1 MLKLKDFARE
11 CSAERAQLVEER
23 DALRGKALELMRH
36 CKETTERCSSKES
49 QLEACRVA
57 LEQSEAENRRL
68 REETALG
75 AQLEEQC
82 RSALQELS
90 VAERAAQE
98 LQACHE
104 KELSSRDSEVAA
116 LRQRLEESESS
127 DEELRRVRE
136 ELSSA
141 QRTLQELESAQ
152 SSRESEVA
160 ALRQRLEESESSDE
174 ELRRVREELSS
185 AHRAIQELRFNHEQR
200 EDSIAELKGNLH
212 RAVDKLKTLNVE
224 LQALREHSSSV
235 ERREAALVEELN
247 GAMATVKL
255 HSEANSKLEACQNA
269 LAAELEKVSS
279 LEMERNALHSALTE
293 VNEVLI
299 KKDGEIAMIKS
310 NLSEEIHRIKKVA
323 DSDVEELQTKLQAVE
338 AELVQVREEKSGM
351 EVSNAAANEKLS
363 KAVEKLRSL
372 VATYEAKAE
381 ECSAL
386 EAEVTGLK
394 PRISELMD
402 AVAERDA
409 QLRYHEEK
417 MERMRELEAHALA
430 EEQLRAEVRRLND
443 EYAGSQDAFEK
454 YRIRAKKSL
463 SEMSVAQRELEDR
476 LAQRDRVADTL
487 SERVKEL
494 ERRLKTSEEST
505 AATVEEY
512 KGYMARDRAQ
522 IEELRGLLSSAEER
536 LSSVHLL
543 IREDYK
549 AEETNL
555 RDELEGLRSR
565 NITLQQSLQAAEA
578 KLLDATER
586 ENGLLAEM
594 RKRGDLARQILLK
607 KEEEIKALSS
617 KSEASSRLS
626 NKTEQKV
633 SLQPSMSGRSMRE
646 AALWDEK
653 SKYLKKAFA
662 GFVSA
667 EGLVQMQSL
676 GRVICAI
683 LDMDAAEQAAVMEA
697 IGKICPE
704 NSSPFESLSSLIM
717 GSPAKR

>member
-1 MLKLKDFARE
+1 
-11 CSAERAQLVEER
+11 
-23 DALRGKALELMRH
+23 
-36 CKETTERCSSKES
+36 
-49 QLEACRVA
+49 
-57 LEQSEAENRRL
+57 
-68 REETALG
+68 
-75 AQLEEQC
+75 
-82 RSALQELS
+82 
-90 VAERAAQE
+90 
-98 LQACHE
+98 
-104 KELSSRDSEVAA
+104 
-116 LRQRLEESESS
+116 
-127 DEELRRVRE
+127 
-136 ELSSA
+136 
-141 QRTLQELESAQ
+141 
-152 SSRESEVA
+152 
-160 ALRQRLEESESSDE
+160 
-174 ELRRVREELSS
+174 
-185 AHRAIQELRFNHEQR
+185 
-200 EDSIAELKGNLH
+200 
-212 RAVDKLKTLNVE
+212 
-224 LQALREHSSSV
+224 
-235 ERREAALVEELN
+235 
-247 GAMATVKL
+247 
-255 HSEANSKLEACQNA
+255 
-269 LAAELEKVSS
+269 
-279 LEMERNALHSALTE
+279 
-293 VNEVLI
+293 
-299 KKDGEIAMIKS
+299 
-310 NLSEEIHRIKKVA
+310 
-323 DSDVEELQTKLQAVE
+323 
-338 AELVQVREEKSGM
+338 
-351 EVSNAAANEKLS
+351 
-363 KAVEKLRSL
+363 
-372 VATYEAKAE
+372 
-381 ECSAL
+381 
-386 EAEVTGLK
+386 
-394 PRISELMD
+394 
-402 AVAERDA
+402 
-409 QLRYHEEK
+409 
-417 MERMRELEAHALA
+417 
-430 EEQLRAEVRRLND
+430 
-443 EYAGSQDAFEK
+443 
-454 YRIRAKKSL
+454 
-463 SEMSVAQRELEDR
+463 MSVAQRELEDR
-476 LAQRDRVADTL
+476 LAQRNRVADTL